1 MSRGS
6 WWLLLAVAVAG
17 GCLPPRGATVPVG
30 GESAGGRVPPLTGQV
45 DFGPEGR
52 TLGGS
57 DRQTQA
63 SMLEIADGATVA
75 LIDIATNNTVGTT
88 KTDPGGRFNLDLGGN
103 FIPSGV
109 PHYLEAVKG
118 LKDGGGPNRVGS
130 DAARVR
136 TIVQFKGG
144 WLHIGAG
151 GLTINRST
159 TAISAIASLQG
170 LPAASASALLGRL
183 AIGSADNTLQPPTPD
198 TLAISPLHG
207 IANQDYH
214 TVVGMVDQ
222 LLAQDVDPLA
232 YLTYGAGTFAN
243 LGNQQWEVADFREG
257 ARSGL
262 AVGEAGYLQLDYAVP
277 PAPVPK
283 GVNAEDYFL
292 AQGVSPDAVGNV
304 ATDGQY
310 LYVKC
315 WSSYDANSS
324 NAHKFKKI
332 GTGFGGTTRGQ
343 NYGVIG
349 GATIVSLTSAALPG
363 LLFNTG
369 SANNQLDRIRL
380 PGGTQDIAT
389 LLDPQF
395 SRHDQSLNG
404 GGGYLLTSDGTL
416 AYSTSYDDTGSG
428 NDYWTLRILDPAN
441 NFSLVRQLTLNKGAP
456 GFYTGGTWTD
466 GTYYF
471 PVEWTGGSGARLR
484 RYRLSDGV
492 MEAEWSFNQS
502 YGANDP
508 ISGQY
513 DWVNNKYWIGNLT
526 IGNQGGP
533 KVHMIKGGTFRDS
546 GTWTSAALDT
556 GKASRFRYITFGGDI
571 PAGTTVSF
579 QTRSGDSR
587 SQLESMAWQG
597 PTGTGDSYTTSGRP
611 VAAGMSGKR
620 FFQVRATL
628 TTTDTVKSTPRLRG
642 IKILYE

>member
-1 MSRGS
+1 L
-6 WWLLLAVAVAG
+6 WLLVAVATAG
-17 GCLPPRGATVPVG
+17 GCLPPRGTTVPV
-30 GESAGGRVPPLTGQV
+30 ESEAGDGRIPPLAGQV
-45 DFGPEGR
+45 DFGPTGR
-52 TLGGS
+52 TIGESG
-57 DRQTQA
+57 RQTQA
-63 SMLEIADGATVA
+63 SMLEVADGATVA
-75 LIDIATNNTVGTT
+75 LIDIATNDTVGTT
-88 KTDPGGRFNLDLGGN
+88 RTDPGGRFLLDLGGN

-109 PHYLEAVKG
+109 AHYLEAVKG
-118 LKDGGGPNRVGS
+118 LRDGGGANRVGT

-144 WLHIGAG
+144 GWLHIGAG
-151 GLTINRST
+151 QLTINRST

-170 LPAASASALLGRL
+170 LPAASASALLGLL
-183 AIGSADNTLQPPTPD
+183 AIGTADNTLKPSTPD

-214 TVVGMVDQ
+214 TVFGMVDQ
-222 LLAQDVDPLA
+222 LLAQDLDPLA
-232 YLTYGAGTFAN
+232 NLTYGGGTFTN

-257 ARSGL
+257 ARAGL

-283 GVNAEDYFL
+283 GLNEEDYFV

-315 WSSYDANSS
+315 WSGYDANSS

-343 NYGVIG
+343 SYGIVGNTTIG
-349 GATIVSLTSAALPG
+349 SITSAGLPG

-369 SANNQLDRIRL
+369 GSNNQLERIRL
-380 PGGTQDIAT
+380 PGGTQDVAT

-395 SRHDQSLNG
+395 TRHDQSLNG
-404 GGGYLLTSDGTL
+404 GGAYLLTSDGTL
-416 AYSTSYDDTGSG
+416 AYSTSYDDNGSG
-428 NDYWTLRILDPAN
+428 YDYWTLRILDPAN
-441 NFSLVRQLTLNKGAP
+441 NFALVRQLTLNKGAP
-456 GFYTGGTWTD
+456 GFYTDGTWSD
-466 GTYYF
+466 GIYF
-471 PVEWTGGSGARLR
+471 FPIEWTGGSARLR
-484 RYRLSDGV
+484 RYRLADGV
-492 MEAEWSFNQS
+492 MEAEWNFNQS
-502 YGANDP
+502 YTANDP

-533 KVHMIKGGTFRDS
+533 KIHMIKGGTFRAS
-546 GTWTSAALDT
+546 GTWTSAALDS
-556 GKASRFRYITFGGDI
+556 GKASRFRYITFGGDS
-571 PAGTTVSF
+571 PAGTTITF

-587 SQLESMAWQG
+587 SQLEAMAWQG
-597 PTGTGDSYTTSGRP
+597 PTGTGDSYTTSGKP
-611 VAAGMSGKR
+611 IAAGMSGKR

-628 TTTDTVKSTPRLRG
+628 TTTDTVNSTPRLRRV
-642 IKILYE
+642 KVLYE